1 MLQILLSIALS
12 FTADVQA
19 LRHLALRS
27 LNLPRFFVT
36 ENIVPRSKCS
46 KTMALRVTSFTSGL
60 FHCH

>member
-27 LNLPRFFVT
+27 LNLPRFFVA
-36 ENIVPRSKCS
+36 ENIVP
-46 KTMALRVTSFTSGL
+46 
-60 FHCH
+60 